1 MHGAMTNDFF
11 SFEKEV
17 IESEL
22 HGGFVI
28 NAVRAL
34 EQTLHVSTKTAKSIL
49 QQIIWD
55 LETKIH
61 DFYAA
66 ALASPETSDQA
77 IQYVRRMIECLA
89 GNWYF
94 SATTRRYNEP
104 LVERVRTLTASS

>member
-17 IESEL
+17 IEAEL
-22 HGGFVI
+22 NGAFVV

-34 EQTLHVSTKTAKSIL
+34 EQTLHVSTKTAKTVL
-49 QQIIWD
+49 QHIIWD
-55 LETKIH
+55 LEAKIH
-61 DFYAA
+61 DFYQA
-66 ALASPETSDQA
+66 ALAAPTTSDQV
-77 IQYVRRMIECLA
+77 IQYIRRMIECLA

-104 LVERVRTLTASS
+104 LVQRVEAHL